1 MKKIIL
7 LSLFSLVALF
17 AAAQNNTMPASLLKL
32 LTVGNVINR
41 CYVDEIN
48 EDEIVEEGIR
58 SMLKKLDPHSTYTDP
73 KETKT
78 LLEEMQ
84 GSFGGIGIQ
93 FNMLDDTLYVIRATA
108 GGPSARA
115 GIKAGDRIVSVND
128 TAIAGV
134 KMERSDIMSR
144 LRGVEGTKLTVQV
157 KRAGVP
163 GLLPFS
169 LVRGKIAME
178 SVDVA
183 YMVDKKVGYI
193 RITSFGANTHKEFV
207 TKLDSLKNR
216 GMKSLILDL
225 QGNGGGYLTAAVD
238 IANEFLERT
247 NLVVYTE
254 GRTSPRYEHL
264 AQGGGRFTQGN
275 LVVLVDDTS
284 ASASEILAG
293 AVQDWDRGIIVGRRT
308 YGKGLVQR
316 PFPLPDNSMVRLTIA
331 RYYTPTGRCIQK
343 PYGDSIKYHDDLMN
357 RYNSGEL
364 TNADSHFFPDS
375 LKKSTLRLGRAV
387 YGGGGIMPD
396 YFVPLDTLRYTAYH
410 RQLARKGSIVMTA
423 LRYVDA
429 HRAEILAAYPT
440 VEEFDA
446 RFKPD
451 SAFVR
456 ELRLQAG
463 RDSIQAPTAEEFE
476 KSLPEVTRQ
485 FRALVARDLWNTT
498 EAMQLHNRDN
508 DFFKKGYELIKQRN
522 VDNLL
527 LKKTDADKK
536 PAKKVVKESAYK
548 KVRKF
553 LLGS

>member
-17 AAAQNNTMPASLLKL
+17 AVAQNNTMPASLLKL

-108 GGPSARA
+108 GGPSACA

-144 LRGVEGTKLTVQV
+144 LRGVEGTKLNVQV

-207 TKLDSLKNR
+207 TKLDSLKER

-275 LVVLVDDTS
+275 LVVLVDETS
-284 ASASEILAG
+284 ASAAEILAG